1 MDKPPELP
9 PELSEDG
16 GKKLTEAEI
25 QELLRPSLRN
35 WRRQK
40 AARAALSLAGASR
53 AIAQTELRRESA
65 KAVQES
71 WPRDSYHLEQVL
83 WPSLSKY
90 SETVFDEIAE
100 VRLAELGSKFLVRR
114 YTHWLKC
121 TGVSAVV
128 DEDVCLPMGEG
139 QFYVTVQHVIGVIGD
154 SKWPR
159 QIEETKRALFGMLTE
174 LIGGHHTENLEKR
187 LRVHLNGLIAR
198 WEGEAIRQT
207 SSPPASETNAVVTL
221 IAANAVEIAIP
232 GPSDDT
238 APKAV
243 EAASAQ
249 PGTVATDGKGEPPW
263 KTVEICFLDAEYVQ
277 VTALGQV
284 KRLSYAEMGFG
295 DRRGMKVGDRGPNK
309 AWGWLRTFA
318 EKRGTIDLP
327 ERQSA
332 PAPKGSW
339 DGDRQPKSS
348 HEVLIAERAGAAK
361 ARAKLQVAMKDLR
374 RSLCSH
380 FAIKD
385 NPILFEGTC
394 YRVQFRI
401 GCSPSYHQ

>member
-1 MDKPPELP
+1 MDKLPELP

-35 WRRQK
+35 WRRRK

-128 DEDVCLPMGEG
+128 DEDVCLLMGEG

-174 LIGGHHTENLEKR
+174 LVGGHHTENLEKR

-207 SSPPASETNAVVTL
+207 SSPPASETNAVVTP
-221 IAANAVEIAIP
+221 IAANAVEIAIRRP
-232 GPSDDT
+232 GDT
-238 APKAV
+238 APETVETASVHPQPATTPSSTGQGRKRRPKPDYETAARVAAAATPKQRVPTKRSRRRRVRGSARRGKKERATSSMPVPQPVQRKRGRPQTIPDARKVAAAKLKATGGTNK
-243 EAASAQ
+243 EAAALLYDTKYPSDQ
-249 PGTVATDGKGEPPW
+249 QRRNVPGILRHFQQKMKRPSSTVSPPNASP
-263 KTVEICFLDAEYVQ
+263 KPR
-277 VTALGQV
+277 
-284 KRLSYAEMGFG
+284 KN
-295 DRRGMKVGDRGPNK
+295 RG
-309 AWGWLRTFA
+309 
-318 EKRGTIDLP
+318 
-327 ERQSA
+327 
-332 PAPKGSW
+332 
-339 DGDRQPKSS
+339 
-348 HEVLIAERAGAAK
+348 
-361 ARAKLQVAMKDLR
+361 
-374 RSLCSH
+374 
-380 FAIKD
+380 
-385 NPILFEGTC
+385 
-394 YRVQFRI
+394 
-401 GCSPSYHQ
+401 